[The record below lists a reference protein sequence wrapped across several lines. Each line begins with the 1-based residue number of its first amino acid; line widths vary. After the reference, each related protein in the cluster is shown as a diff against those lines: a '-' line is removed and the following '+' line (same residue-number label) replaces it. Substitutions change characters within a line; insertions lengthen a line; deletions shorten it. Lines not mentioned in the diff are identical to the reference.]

1 MRLSCG
7 GELDLS
13 LHLALNIEYPSLAW
27 SCDFC
32 TNMCLQHYETY
43 GRSI

>member
-13 LHLALNIEYPSLAW
+13 LHLSLNIEYPSLAW